1 MNKEKEL
8 IKNTII
14 ITIGKIAT
22 QFISFFLLPLYTAI
36 LTTEEYGIVDL
47 LNTYVSL
54 LIPIIT
60 FQVIQGVF
68 RFLIDY
74 RKEEEQKQTLITT
87 SLFFI
92 IFQSMVFLVIFFIIG
107 NYIENQYKYFLA
119 TNVIAMTFSNFM
131 LQISRGLGDNKSYS
145 VGSFITAVSA
155 VLLNVLFI
163 AVIKWGAYGMLI
175 ATLIS
180 NILCTAYL
188 FYKKRIYK
196 YIHINSFSKTKLK
209 EILKYSFPL
218 IPHSISWWIINASDR
233 TILSLFLGIGITGI
247 YSIATKFSA
256 IIETFY
262 NIFNLTWTESA
273 SVYVKDAEKDNFFNN
288 TINTTYNFFSAICF
302 GVIGCMPFIFPILI
316 NERYMDAYTQIP
328 LLVLSTL
335 FNIVIGLLGGIYIA
349 NKKTKEVAKTSL
361 ISAIINLLVNVLLV
375 KKIGIYAAS
384 LSTFIAYLT
393 MMIYRYID
401 VQKYAKIKIKTKTLF
416 INVLLILVILPLYYL
431 KNFYTN
437 IIMFIIVVIYAIF
450 INLKTFNS
458 IFKMLKEKIM
468 KKSDS

>member
-302 GVIGCMPFIFPILI
+302 GVICHLYFQYLSTKDTWMPILKFH
-316 NERYMDAYTQIP
+316 Y
-328 LLVLSTL
+328 L
-335 FNIVIGLLGGIYIA
+335 FLAHY
-349 NKKTKEVAKTSL
+349 L
-361 ISAIINLLVNVLLV
+361 I
-375 KKIGIYAAS
+375 
-384 LSTFIAYLT
+384 
-393 MMIYRYID
+393 
-401 VQKYAKIKIKTKTLF
+401 
-416 INVLLILVILPLYYL
+416 
-431 KNFYTN
+431 
-437 IIMFIIVVIYAIF
+437 
-450 INLKTFNS
+450 
-458 IFKMLKEKIM
+458 
-468 KKSDS
+468 

>member
-401 VQKYAKIKIKTKTLF
+401 VQKYAKIKIKTKTIF

-458 IFKMLKEKIM
+458 IFKMFKEKMM